1 MTDVTM
7 RQMTRGEW
15 LAKEALRQRVD
26 MLARQLKAW
35 ERAFLREKIEEHM
48 GPLSEWPLI
57 KAEMLL
63 SRHLNNSQRMQLTYF
78 MLGNG
83 CQPDVYAQW
92 ITLRGMLRD
101 KSARDSI
108 VYILEAHKTGK
119 LEGAGKQT
127 WCMRATLPNGDA
139 PRGMDKVRKVKT
151 PHFAFDW
158 QHQHYWDDAIAIVK
172 NGTSATSPVPF
183 QPSPLMNPQLPT
195 DKFSTVSIAG
205 PSDAP

>member
-1 MTDVTM
+1 M
-7 RQMTRGEW
+7 RAQLSRGEW
-15 LAKEALRQRVD
+15 MAKEALRQRVG
-26 MLARQLKAW
+26 MLAAQLKSW
-35 ERAFLREKIEEHM
+35 ERKFLRENIEEHM
-48 GPLSEWPLI
+48 GPIIEWPL
-57 KAEMLL
+57 KQAEMLL

-127 WCMRATLPNGDA
+127 WCMRATLPNGDT
-139 PRGMDKVRKVKT
+139 PKGMDKVRTVKT

-172 NGTSATSPVPF
+172 NGTSPPGATPLVYPPSGLVP
-183 QPSPLMNPQLPT
+183 QPPT
-195 DKFSTVSIAG
+195 DMFSTVAIAG